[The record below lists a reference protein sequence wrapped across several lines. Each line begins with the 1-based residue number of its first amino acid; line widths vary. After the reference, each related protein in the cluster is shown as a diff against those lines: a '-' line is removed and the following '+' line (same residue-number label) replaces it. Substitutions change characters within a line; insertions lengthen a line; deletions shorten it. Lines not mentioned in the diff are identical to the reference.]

1 MTTGNTAPR
10 DVTLCLH
17 AWQAG
22 DDRAADTFM
31 PELYAEL
38 RTMAASRLRRE
49 SSVLTIDPSDLV
61 NEAMARL
68 FSARQGVEPDPDPG
82 ADAPPKPST
91 QYANRAHFL
100 AVSGLYMRS
109 ILVDRARSMI
119 ASGRPSEMVPFTVS
133 LAAQLPGDSDAVDVL
148 ALDEAL
154 RHLKGIDLR
163 ASRVIELS
171 VFSGMGREDI
181 ALAMG
186 ISVPTVD
193 RDLRFAR
200 AYINRAL
207 SDR

>member
-1 MTTGNTAPR
+1 MTTGNNAPR
-10 DVTLCLH
+10 DVTLWLH

-22 DDRAADTFM
+22 DDRAADAFM

-38 RTMAASRLRRE
+38 RKMAASRLRRE

-61 NEAMARL
+61 NEAMAGL
-68 FSARQGVEPDPDPG
+68 FRAHHGTDAADTDV
-82 ADAPPKPST
+82 ADAPLKHGT

-109 ILVDRARSMI
+109 ILVDRARAMI
-119 ASGRPSEMVPFTVS
+119 ASGRPNEMVPLTVS
-133 LAAQLPGDSDAVDVL
+133 LMAQLPGDSDAVDVL

-154 RHLKGIDLR
+154 RHLKDIDLR

-171 VFSGMGREDI
+171 VFAGMGREDI
-181 ALAMG
+181 ALATG